1 MMEHVKTA
9 TPPTPQPVEASDAA
23 PAMAAPTQNSGQTTP
38 LGNWLVR
45 HPRFTR
51 EPLSFTGYQFVRSTL
66 ATIPYGLGMAF
77 IYHLMGLL
85 SIKGS
90 KIGLTEAGHQQF
102 SSDFNK
108 GGYAEAMKTLDNI
121 AEKAKLHTPGIKG
134 YIGRNM
140 TRFANSPMNAALQI
154 GLAFSMF
161 RFVGSI
167 VKTVRDKLTDP
178 SNTPEDTQRE
188 AANWWKT
195 AKEAMQINWKAEAIG
210 TFWAALTLGFIG
222 ANFKQTTPYQRQ
234 AGEKFVDAVKRV
246 WSKPS
251 KLWQNGMLWAI
262 SYSAFFEVDERIQK
276 DFKLREGTWKGH
288 SNSLVNKPDVTV
300 GMPPKKDEKGEL
312 APVSEQPEKPRFG
325 FFTNDPGLPRL
336 IFRRVLPVAAGITAY
351 AVLKRPTYV
360 AAGGQMMP
368 ITERVAHSGLLNNL
382 KHFGKNSWR
391 EGLATATFGVLWMA
405 TDAWGEGYDKFFAK
419 LQHKNS
425 PRPLTPEQSRNF
437 AILQQKLDEKD
448 RGKGVA
454 A

>member
-1 MMEHVKTA
+1 MMEHAKTA
-9 TPPTPQPVEASDAA
+9 TPPTPQPVEASEFASDVRLP
-23 PAMAAPTQNSGQTTP
+23 PAVDSGQTTR
-38 LGNWLVR
+38 LGNWLLR
-45 HPRFTR
+45 NPRFTR
-51 EPLSFTGYQFVRSTL
+51 EPLSYTVYQFTRSAL
-66 ATIPYGLGMAF
+66 ATIPYGFGMAL
-77 IYHLMGLL
+77 IHHLMGLL

-336 IFRRVLPVAAGITAY
+336 IVRRVLPVAEVITAY

-382 KHFGKNSWR
+382 KHCGTNSWR
-391 EGLATATFGVLWMA
+391 EGLATATFGVLW
-405 TDAWGEGYDKFFAK
+405 
-419 LQHKNS
+419 
-425 PRPLTPEQSRNF
+425 
-437 AILQQKLDEKD
+437 
-448 RGKGVA
+448 
-454 A
+454 